1 MAGVIAGR
9 ARLTLVTTKGAGPA
23 RNGGVAAARG
33 ETIAFIDSDCVAEP
47 EWLAAG
53 VRALDRYD
61 IVGGAVRVLVDDPDH
76 KTPEEA
82 FEMLFAFNQKVY
94 VERKGFSGSGNLFC
108 ARSTFERVGG
118 FSSAKVSEDLEWCHR
133 ATAMGYTLGYEPLAV
148 VGHPAR
154 STWDEL
160 IKKWRKT
167 NLETFGLAVLRPFGR
182 AGFAAKAAALPVSA
196 VAHTPKVLF
205 QPAPLTVAQRFAA
218 LRVLYRLRMW
228 RLADS
233 LSLLSGRK

>member
-1 MAGVIAGR
+1 MPRVSVVIPHYSDLKGLAICLSALERQTFPRRDFEIVVADNASPQGKDAVAEVIAGR
-9 ARLTLVTTKGAGPA
+9 ARLTVVTTKGAGPA

-47 EWLAAG
+47 EWLASG

-61 IVGGAVRVLVDDPDH
+61 IVGGAVRVLVDNPNNM
-76 KTPEEA
+76 TPEEA

-133 ATAMGYTLGYEPLAV
+133 ATAMGY
-148 VGHPAR
+148 
-154 STWDEL
+154 
-160 IKKWRKT
+160 
-167 NLETFGLAVLRPFGR
+167 
-182 AGFAAKAAALPVSA
+182 
-196 VAHTPKVLF
+196 
-205 QPAPLTVAQRFAA
+205 
-218 LRVLYRLRMW
+218 
-228 RLADS
+228 
-233 LSLLSGRK
+233 